1 MTVCRSLAL
10 WDFEASAENASLASV
25 VISFLR
31 PVKFAAVHIDSD
43 TNAPISRV
51 KPVGVSMSRFNE
63 RFDVRTIEI
72 RAHDAHAFSVRPVQ
86 LWFVRDERKFIG
98 GPSRT

>member
-51 KPVGVSMSRFNE
+51 KPVGISMSRFNP
-63 RFDVRTIEI
+63 RFDVRAIEI
-72 RAHDAHAFSVRPVQ
+72 PAHDAHSFAGPPVELPFLCIQ
-86 LWFVRDERKFIG
+86 VEFLG
-98 GPSRT
+98 G